1 VRALVTTIPQYGHLR
16 PLVPLVEALEDA
28 GHEVAVATASSFGG
42 VVAAMGLKHVPAGV
56 AWDEAIQRALARHPD
71 VATAFDEERSRRV
84 IPDFFVGICAAA
96 LLDDADRLLEWR
108 PDVVIREEGEF
119 AGPVLAAL
127 AGVPCVDH
135 GWGPMRPREQ
145 VEAATR
151 ALAPI
156 WERAGLEPSAS
167 GGAYEWLYLD
177 PCPPSL
183 QFAHA
188 DEVASRHP
196 IRPVTPRRSTDEP
209 PAWLRELGDRVVYV
223 TLGTVAAFTADT
235 EFLRAATEAARD
247 EDVEVVV
254 TVGPHGDPAALGEQP
269 ANVHVERFVPQSEV
283 LAHCVAAVTN
293 GGSGSML
300 GALSAGVPLLLVP
313 GTLAPSQVRNAHA
326 VMQAGAGRTLPRTDA
341 SRQRLHGELR
351 QLLGD
356 ASYRNAAQR
365 IAAEIAAMPSPA
377 QAVELIER
385 LAETRAPAGRT

>member
-1 VRALVTTIPQYGHLR
+1 MTTIPQYGHLR
-16 PLVPLVEALEDA
+16 PLVPLVQALEDA
-28 GHEVAVATASSFGG
+28 GHQVAVATASSFGD
-42 VVAAMGLKHVPAGV
+42 VVAGMGLQHVPAGI
-56 AWDEAIQRALARHPD
+56 AWDEAVRRGLAGHPD
-71 VATAFDEERSRRV
+71 VASLSAEERSRRV
-84 IPDFFVGICAAA
+84 IPDFFVGICAPA
-96 LLDDADRLLEWR
+96 LLDDAERLLEWR

-119 AGPVLAAL
+119 AGSVLAAL

-156 WERAGLEPSAS
+156 WEQAGLESSAS

-196 IRPVTPRRSTDEP
+196 IRPATPRPSADTR
-209 PAWLRELGDRVVYV
+209 PAWLSGLGDRVAYV
-223 TLGTVAAFTADT
+223 TLGTVATFTADT
-235 EFLRAATEAARD
+235 EFLKAATEALRD

-269 ANVHVERFVPQSEV
+269 ASVHVERFVPQSEV
-283 LAHCVAAVTN
+283 LAHCVVAVTN

-300 GALSAGVPLLLVP
+300 GALSAGVPLLVVP
-313 GTLAPSQVRNAHA
+313 GTLAPSQLRNAQAVHA
-326 VMQAGAGRTLPRTDA
+326 AGAGRMLGRSDA
-341 SRQRLHGELR
+341 SVQRLNIELR
-351 QLLGD
+351 TLLEHGSFR
-356 ASYRNAAQR
+356 ATAQR
-365 IAAEIAAMPSPA
+365 IAAEIAAMPPPA
-377 QAVELIER
+377 RAVELIER
-385 LAETRAPAGRT
+385 LVETHATANRA